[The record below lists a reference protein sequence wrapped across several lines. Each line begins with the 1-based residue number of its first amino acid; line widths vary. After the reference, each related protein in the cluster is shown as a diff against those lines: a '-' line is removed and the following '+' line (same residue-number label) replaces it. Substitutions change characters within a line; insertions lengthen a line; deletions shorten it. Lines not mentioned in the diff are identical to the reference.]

1 MKLTKNL
8 LKEMIKEEIEA
19 VMAEQEKQ
27 TDYPSHDAVKAA
39 IEKGQTDVENVIT
52 FMLGNNVRKGAYA

>member
-19 VMAEQEKQ
+19 VMAEQERVY
-27 TDYPSHDAVKAA
+27 DYKIGVPGFK
-39 IEKGQTDVENVIT
+39 
-52 FMLGNNVRKGAYA
+52 RP